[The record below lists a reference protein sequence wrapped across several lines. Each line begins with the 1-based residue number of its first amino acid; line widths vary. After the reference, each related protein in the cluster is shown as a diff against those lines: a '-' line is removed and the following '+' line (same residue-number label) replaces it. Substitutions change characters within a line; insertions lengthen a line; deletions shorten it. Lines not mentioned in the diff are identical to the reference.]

1 MIKRLNSQ
9 DLDNMDAVN
18 YIQLKPLGKFGYSLE
33 TFRLSALASLNA
45 HTPEIFR
52 RGDPGLANS
61 RFFGV
66 FNEFANNQFGPA
78 LSHIGSSY
86 CHVQQPSCQ
95 ACPLSK
101 ICDFYGHQS
110 TQHVKNGKEG
120 SALGFADLF
129 CGAGGLSSGF
139 VDAGLRP
146 VCAMDNDPAAILT
159 YSFNHGAFPDICVEA
174 NDISDIA
181 NANSSIISQKRPDII
196 AGGPPCQGFSNANR
210 QRLSDDPRNYLY
222 KSFLLVLK
230 NSGADYAVMENV
242 PGMAKAAPSIAR
254 EFEELGFTAE
264 FFLLDALEFGIPQNR
279 KRLFV
284 IAKRTSDLFEDKK
297 FFETF
302 KDCIEAQK
310 KQTNSR
316 ICSVIGDLPIIRAKN
331 VSNSTHIESLDFG
344 FSCWILND
352 DEKNNNSVIFNH
364 RSKYL
369 NQRDAEIY
377 ALLKPG
383 EDTSAQSI
391 EKLNPYKDRNH
402 IFKDKFF
409 RLHPDRPSKTITA
422 HMYYDT
428 HMYIHP
434 YQARGLTP
442 REAARIQGF
451 DDSFVF
457 FGYPNEWYR
466 QIGNAV
472 SPVVAKAVGCA
483 LQNAVRN
490 AHG

>member
-1 MIKRLNSQ
+1 
-9 DLDNMDAVN
+9 MDAFSYSQVQP
-18 YIQLKPLGKFGYSLE
+18 IGKFGYSLE

-45 HTPEIFR
+45 QFPETLSSGDQHT
-52 RGDPGLANS
+52 ANL
-61 RFFGV
+61 RLFGV
-66 FNEFANNQFGPA
+66 FNEFANKHFGQA
-78 LSHIGSSY
+78 LSNIASSF
-86 CHVQQPSCQ
+86 CHLDHPLCQ
-95 ACPLSK
+95 ACPVSQ
-101 ICDFYGHQS
+101 ICDFHKHLSSESVKRGNDGS
-110 TQHVKNGKEG
+110 TL
-120 SALGFADLF
+120 AFADLF

-139 VDAGLRP
+139 VNAGLRP

-159 YSFNHGAFPDICVEA
+159 YSFNHERFSSIRIEA
-174 NDISDIA
+174 TDISEV
-181 NANSSIISQKRPDII
+181 ANSNPSIISESRPDII
-196 AGGPPCQGFSNANR
+196 VGGPPCQGFSNANR

-222 KSFLLVLK
+222 QSFLQVLK
-230 NSGADYAVMENV
+230 NSGANFAVLENV
-242 PGMAKAAPSIAR
+242 PGMAKAAPSIAS
-254 EFEELGFTAE
+254 EFEELGFAAE
-264 FFLLDALEFGIPQNR
+264 FFLLDAFDFGIPQNR

-284 IAKRTSDLFEDKK
+284 VAKKASNIFEDKK

-302 KDCIEAQK
+302 KYGLEAQK
-310 KQTNSR
+310 KQNR
-316 ICSVIGDLPIIRAKN
+316 PGICSVIDDLPAVRAKDI
-331 VSNSTHIESLDFG
+331 SNSTHIESWEFG
-344 FSCWILND
+344 FSCWVI
-352 DEKNNNSVIFNH
+352 KNSETNKSSMIFNH

-369 NQRDAEIY
+369 NKRDTEIY

-391 EKLNPYKDRNH
+391 EGINPYKDRNH

-434 YQARGLTP
+434 HQARGLTP

-472 SPVVAKAVGCA
+472 SPVVAQAVGCA
-483 LQNAVRN
+483 LHQAVRDP
-490 AHG
+490 HG